1 MKKTKELWKKLNN
14 NFAEILTVKKITIIV
29 LLITIILLI
38 PLLGVSFYI
47 HPSAD
52 DFDYGVYTI
61 GAINK
66 GIGNVF
72 VGVGKTIHK
81 FYNNWQGTYSAITL
95 FSLNPSIW
103 GDNFYF
109 LTTFI
114 LVLCISF
121 SIYYLFKQLKKILK
135 LDNTSFHLI
144 YLLFIILILETI
156 PDKTQGL
163 YWWNG
168 ACYYMVFFSFELTLI
183 AILLKRYFLNMPTKL
198 NYIISCLLIIA
209 IGGGNF
215 ITALQQIIILILLN
229 IFLIVSKKDKSAILM
244 SALSIISFLISA
256 LAPGNSKR
264 ASLVVGMP
272 ATKAI
277 LYSFKYSILKSK
289 EWMTPLNIVIIG
301 IIIFLLLKTYKER
314 KDSFNHPLIVT
325 ILIYCIFSAEFTPTL
340 YATSDLGAGRL
351 WNIMYISYLLLAIGL
366 LYYLIG
372 NIRKQILSEK
382 ILTKNYSQGIN
393 IILKRN
399 SILLTILIVGFLSY
413 TIYKHIYDYTSVST
427 YIILKRGEAQIYD
440 KEYKERIKILKN
452 KNIKEV
458 EFKPFT
464 HYPYPIIFAELEEDE
479 TNWKNRSMAQVYNKK
494 YVKIVKKES

>member
-1 MKKTKELWKKLNN
+1 
-14 NFAEILTVKKITIIV
+14 
-29 LLITIILLI
+29 
-38 PLLGVSFYI
+38 
-47 HPSAD
+47 
-52 DFDYGVYTI
+52 
-61 GAINK
+61 
-66 GIGNVF
+66 
-72 VGVGKTIHK
+72 
-81 FYNNWQGTYSAITL
+81 
-95 FSLNPSIW
+95 
-103 GDNFYF
+103 
-109 LTTFI
+109 
-114 LVLCISF
+114 
-121 SIYYLFKQLKKILK
+121 
-135 LDNTSFHLI
+135 
-144 YLLFIILILETI
+144 
-156 PDKTQGL
+156 
-163 YWWNG
+163 
-168 ACYYMVFFSFELTLI
+168 
-183 AILLKRYFLNMPTKL
+183 
-198 NYIISCLLIIA
+198 
-209 IGGGNF
+209 
-215 ITALQQIIILILLN
+215 
-229 IFLIVSKKDKSAILM
+229 
-244 SALSIISFLISA
+244 
-256 LAPGNSKR
+256 
-264 ASLVVGMP
+264 
-272 ATKAI
+272 
-277 LYSFKYSILKSK
+277 
-289 EWMTPLNIVIIG
+289 MTPLNIVIIG

-382 ILTKNYSQGIN
+382 ILTKNYSQGIK

-399 SILLTILIVGFLSY
+399 SILLTIIIVGFLSY